1 MLKNVN
7 IDLILKPVAVQKCVL
22 SELSQSN
29 KEWQLTWEPKQM
41 FKEKLN
47 IKKFS
52 LKDTECFHESY
63 QVESEYSFNLYLQY
77 TQNKYVYVFLNTRI
91 LSK

>member
-41 FKEKLN
+41 FKEKLYIKSSVSKTLSAFMSLTKWNQNTPLTYIYN
-47 IKKFS
+47 IHKINMFMY
-52 LKDTECFHESY
+52 F
-63 QVESEYSFNLYLQY
+63 
-77 TQNKYVYVFLNTRI
+77 
-91 LSK
+91 